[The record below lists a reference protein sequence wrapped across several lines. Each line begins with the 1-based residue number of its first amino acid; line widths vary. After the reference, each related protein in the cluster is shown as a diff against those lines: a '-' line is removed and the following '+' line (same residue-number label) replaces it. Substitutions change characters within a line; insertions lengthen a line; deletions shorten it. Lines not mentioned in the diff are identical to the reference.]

1 MAHKISDFLNDMDLS
16 DIGEKKIHNFSPS
29 KRIPIFL
36 LIDNSASMSIVEE
49 KMSNTVNRVISTLYK
64 HKEVQIGADVYLLTF
79 NDRVT
84 ILNDRCPI
92 TKNYK
97 LNIDYHGP
105 SFLGL
110 ALKSV
115 LDFIETIKSHYK
127 QSTPAIKYYTPLLL
141 FFSDGYTYSNSIDQ
155 ELYISSITRI
165 KKEVSANFL
174 NVFSFALGE
183 EYDYN
188 NLCDITGLSNSS
200 HIIIVENGG
209 KWFDDFEDFLIL
221 PE

>member
-1 MAHKISDFLNDMDLS
+1 MDLS

-36 LIDNSASMSIVEE
+36 LIDNSASMSIIEE

-64 HKEVQIGADVYLLTF
+64 HKEVQICADVYLLTF

-84 ILNDRCPI
+84 ILNDRSPI

-110 ALKSV
+110 ALKNV

-183 EYDYN
+183 ECDYD

-200 HIIIVENGG
+200 HVIIVENGDNR
-209 KWFDDFEDFLIL
+209 FDDFEDFFVLSD
-221 PE
+221 